1 MIRTMFAAGAL
12 AASLA
17 LAATLVSA
25 ETTLTVRDAWSRPAV
40 ETGVAYFTIVNHGS
54 AADRLLEVSS
64 PVAAHVE
71 IHQTVHGASGSGMS
85 NSGMSGS
92 GMSGMSGMS
101 GSGMSGSGMSGSGM
115 SGVMTMKRVDA
126 IPVPA
131 GGEVTLKPGSYHV
144 MLIGLKKPLKTGDA
158 VELHLRFE
166 RAGKLDV
173 SAPVHATAP

>member
-54 AADRLLEVSS
+54 AADRLLDVSS

-71 IHQTVHGASGSGMS
+71 IHQTVHGA
-85 NSGMSGS
+85 SGS

-173 SAPVHATAP
+173 SAPVQATAP

>member
-12 AASLA
+12 ATSLA

-54 AADRLLEVSS
+54 AADRLLDVSS

-71 IHQTVHGASGSGMS
+71 IHQTVHGA
-85 NSGMSGS
+85 SGS

-166 RAGKLDV
+166 KAGKLDV
-173 SAPVHATAP
+173 SAPVQATAP